1 MTRSHLMQHIW
12 TLDQKA
18 TRDRCQEKQMQ
29 VDIDWPHKNLQYYQ
43 QAQALPSWYETLPH
57 SFLAV
62 FPRLWCQAWVCSSP
76 WASVSWH
83 DQGSGD
89 YYPHLCCL
97 PELLWGWKGWIHMKT
112 LCQLQ
117 RNITHILFSR
127 AILSPKERQAIT
139 GLMYHFKAD
148 LPSEHCCHFS
158 FTPPPTCSP
167 YHKGINW
174 LKSVSSVR

>member
-1 MTRSHLMQHIW
+1 
-12 TLDQKA
+12 
-18 TRDRCQEKQMQ
+18 
-29 VDIDWPHKNLQYYQ
+29 
-43 QAQALPSWYETLPH
+43 
-57 SFLAV
+57 
-62 FPRLWCQAWVCSSP
+62 
-76 WASVSWH
+76 
-83 DQGSGD
+83 
-89 YYPHLCCL
+89 
-97 PELLWGWKGWIHMKT
+97 MKT

-174 LKSVSSVR
+174 LKSVSCVRQELVPGTQQAFTKQRIGKWVDESSSGRSLWELKFLETYPLWQLQADDWLMIEKYIAMTCN